1 MRGRA
6 VRKVITDE
14 LAATREPGVTAEVVM
29 RPISP
34 EWPEA
39 RLAARID
46 FYRSQGVPWQAIADE
61 LGLPDKRAVKRRRRE
76 LEHMVRVRQ
85 LAG

>member
-1 MRGRA
+1 MTG
-6 VRKVITDE
+6 E
-14 LAATREPGVTAEVVM
+14 VTFK
-29 RPISP
+29 PISG

-46 FYRSQGVPWQAIADE
+46 FWRMQGIPWQAIADE

-76 LEHMVRVRQ
+76 LGHMIRLRQ

>member
-1 MRGRA
+1 M
-6 VRKVITDE
+6 
-14 LAATREPGVTAEVVM
+14 AEASILK
-29 RPISP
+29 PISA

-39 RLAARID
+39 RIVAKID